1 MNFTVGIENFEGPMD
16 LLVYLVRKKEINI
29 YNIQIARITKEFLNY
44 LNTIKKINLDIS
56 GDFISFAS
64 LLLNIKSDSLLRKE
78 NTEEESNEM
87 LLRERIKTYSLFQD
101 GAEFLRKQLE
111 VSRKES
117 YRGTSIENQNIDI
130 PFEIFNEAKMII
142 KRQKEKPYIPAVLKW
157 QIEDFI
163 SMILEPIRTM
173 KRYAFFKFFRGKPW
187 NDIIAGFFAL
197 LEAVKDGKIRVSQ
210 KKIFGE
216 IWVLRKK

>member
-1 MNFTVGIENFEGPMD
+1 M
-16 LLVYLVRKKEINI
+16 
-29 YNIQIARITKEFLNY
+29 
-44 LNTIKKINLDIS
+44 
-56 GDFISFAS
+56 
-64 LLLNIKSDSLLRKE
+64 LLNIKSDSLLRKE

-111 VSRKES
+111 VSLKES
-117 YRGTSIENQNIDI
+117 YRGTSMENQNIYI
-130 PFEIFNEAKMII
+130 PFEILNEAKMII

-187 NDIIAGFFAL
+187 NDIVAGFFAL